1 MDYEIETLQNVMN
14 IGSEFIVKYG
24 FQFIGAII
32 ILVIGWQVAKWVAK
46 LVLKLCERGHL
57 DITLSKF
64 IANIAKTVV
73 LVFVVIIALGKFGI
87 TIAPFIAALG
97 AVAFGSTLAL
107 QGPLSNYGSGFSI
120 ILTRPFVVGDTIRVQ
135 GVFGVVEEIKL
146 AHTELSTE
154 DGERITIPNNDIMG
168 EILTNSF
175 SNLIVEKKIGI
186 SYNDDPDS
194 AVSIIMQ
201 VLTQIPEVVD
211 DPAPQVGIE
220 NFGNSAIEVGVRYW
234 VPTKSYYQVMYAVNK
249 EIYQALKTA
258 NINIPYPQQVVHL
271 TRQDN

>member
-57 DITLSKF
+57 DVTLSKF
-64 IANIAKTVV
+64 ITNIAKTVV

-107 QGPLSNYGSGFSI
+107 QGPLLSVIPSGY
-120 ILTRPFVVGDTIRVQ
+120 RVSL
-135 GVFGVVEEIKL
+135 VSWKRSSL
-146 AHTELSTE
+146 HTLS
-154 DGERITIPNNDIMG
+154 
-168 EILTNSF
+168 
-175 SNLIVEKKIGI
+175 
-186 SYNDDPDS
+186 
-194 AVSIIMQ
+194 
-201 VLTQIPEVVD
+201 
-211 DPAPQVGIE
+211 
-220 NFGNSAIEVGVRYW
+220 
-234 VPTKSYYQVMYAVNK
+234 
-249 EIYQALKTA
+249 
-258 NINIPYPQQVVHL
+258 
-271 TRQDN
+271 